1 MKDWDQLSLPDDK
14 YLLLSRPGD
23 RRVTNTGEMRGALL
37 WLSNIPGPSIHPDP
51 VVPVN
56 YREIWILSTPQS
68 RYLHH
73 LRFTLGLN
81 EFLIKQNCY
90 LISRGPSVRT
100 TDKLPLI
107 IYFPVLWPLDVGN
120 DVRINI
126 TDKHRARQSGREN
139 LSFQKPFLFPSWP
152 TSQPAP
158 GDDVTC

>member
-1 MKDWDQLSLPDDK
+1 MIW
-14 YLLLSRPGD
+14 
-23 RRVTNTGEMRGALL
+23 AIL
-37 WLSNIPGPSIHPDP
+37 WPSTIPPLSIHQAP

-100 TDKLPLI
+100 SDKLPLI

-126 TDKHRARQSGREN
+126 TDKHQAPSHGEKTSASKNNFYFSVVPPPPPSTCPGWWRN
-139 LSFQKPFLFPSWP
+139 LLTLKSMGAITTHHSPLT
-152 TSQPAP
+152 TSLLIS
-158 GDDVTC
+158 TES